1 MKWLHIIQHD
11 LQMSNLSFNRKM
23 IYMALLLLL
32 LINLMHFLFNRFVWM
47 QLPHNFCLR
56 VFLESFLEVVRGL
69 DCPPWQTSVPS
80 LQFHWVPTT
89 GSLISLS
96 AIVSTA
102 TSQRPMCWHSQ
113 EPREATL
120 EVTRMKAQGTSQ
132 CGFVEVLAAQ
142 QSPDNPKWFQVSVLI
157 NSFFLLN
164 LMLILKYSLA
174 ILSLHSCW
182 YLLDVKFT

>member
-1 MKWLHIIQHD
+1 
-11 LQMSNLSFNRKM
+11 
-23 IYMALLLLL
+23 MALLLLL

-47 QLPHNFCLR
+47 QLPHNCCLR

-102 TSQRPMCWHSQ
+102 TSQRSMCWHSQ

-132 CGFVEVLAAQ
+132 CGFVEVLATQ

-174 ILSLHSCW
+174 FLSLHSCW

>member
-1 MKWLHIIQHD
+1 
-11 LQMSNLSFNRKM
+11 
-23 IYMALLLLL
+23 MALLLLL

-47 QLPHNFCLR
+47 QLPHNCCLR

-69 DCPPWQTSVPS
+69 DWPPWQTSVPS

-102 TSQRPMCWHSQ
+102 TSQRSMCWHSQ

-142 QSPDNPKWFQVSVLI
+142 QSPDNPKWFQVSVLMLCVPWF
-157 NSFFLLN
+157 S
-164 LMLILKYSLA
+164 LM
-174 ILSLHSCW
+174 W
-182 YLLDVKFT
+182 NVPFQ